1 MIKFTLLYSILDG
14 DLIPWLNC
22 NEEFTSQAEP
32 CYLMATASFPS
43 NDIELND
50 QISTLVGMFP
60 MLRVYL
66 KSQLPEKPTQ
76 LVPSFYTIQ
85 LPQHTD
91 TFTAYYYLIFR
102 QEAQRLFNLII
113 NQYSEMDNE
122 MKTYLVNDN
131 LKELKYLALS
141 ITEKMK
147 EKGYTQAPN
156 PNTEPVLYALYV
168 ARYFIIQLFF
178 GVQEVFIE
186 GVKSHIIP
194 KAFFQTF
201 LKEQFLSHHLQPSRA
216 YYENKLMV
224 YIDNNCFSYSNIKE
238 IFDDLKNQSDFDQK
252 ETVIAKYENAIYLH
266 SLKHNP
272 GEIKNLLNPTLVNDL
287 FNSRKA
293 SIQNE
298 INKHQ
303 IGIDRLDVVNTELNA
318 IFYTDTSIKNHHSIP
333 SLLHSWLASQAIVYT
348 NSASSNFPAIV
359 SDRPFIEPNKII
371 KQVNIQE
378 QKEIAYQHLSF
389 LKGTNAQ
396 NEKIMSDDKFTYLID
411 RVNSLIETELV
422 PEINNPIPQINL
434 PTNYIRYTFYRLHKA
449 LYTTK
454 SIKESWINFLHD
466 TFIQFNKAERSTTKT
481 KFSEKPQLYDTDLQ
495 GIKK

>member
-1 MIKFTLLYSILDG
+1 MIKFTLLYSVLDG

-22 NEEFTSQAEP
+22 NDEFTSQAEP

-43 NDIELND
+43 YDIDLNE
-50 QISTLVGMFP
+50 QLNTLVGMFP
-60 MLRVYL
+60 TLRTYL
-66 KSQLPEKPTQ
+66 KSQLPENPT
-76 LVPSFYTIQ
+76 LLIPSFYTIQ
-85 LPQHTD
+85 LPQHSD
-91 TFTAYYYLIFR
+91 TFTAYYYLTFR
-102 QEAQRLFNLII
+102 LEAQRLFNLII

-131 LKELKYLALS
+131 LKDLKYLALS
-141 ITEKMK
+141 ITEKLK
-147 EKGYTQAPN
+147 ERGYKKAPD
-156 PNTEPVLYALYV
+156 PSAEPILYALYV
-168 ARYFIIQLFF
+168 ARFFIIHLFF
-178 GVQEVFIE
+178 SIQEFFMEV
-186 GVKSHIIP
+186 VKSLIIP

-201 LKEQFLSHHLQPSRA
+201 LKEQYHSHHLQPSRA
-216 YYENKLMV
+216 FYENKLMI

-238 IFDDLKNQSDFDQK
+238 IFDDLKHQNDVDQK
-252 ETVIAKYENAIYLH
+252 DIVVAKYENAIYLH

-272 GEIKNLLNPTLVNDL
+272 GEIKNLLNPKLVNDL
-287 FNSRKA
+287 FISRKA

-303 IGIDRLDVVNTELNA
+303 LGIDRLDVVNTELNA
-318 IFYTDTSIKNHHSIP
+318 LFFTDSSIKNHHSIP
-333 SLLHSWLASQAIVYT
+333 SLIYHWLSSQAIVYNNT
-348 NSASSNFPAIV
+348 ASNNFPAIT
-359 SDRPFIEPNKII
+359 SDRPFIEPIKII

-378 QKEIAYQHLSF
+378 QKEIAHQHLSF

-396 NEKIMSDDKFTYLID
+396 NEKIMSDVKFTYLID

-454 SIKESWINFLHD
+454 AIKESWINFLHD